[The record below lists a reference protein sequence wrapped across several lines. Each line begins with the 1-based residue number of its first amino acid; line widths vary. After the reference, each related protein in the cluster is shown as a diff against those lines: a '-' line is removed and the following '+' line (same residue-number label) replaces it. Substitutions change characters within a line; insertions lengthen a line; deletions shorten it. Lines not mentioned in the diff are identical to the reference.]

1 MPIYN
6 APILA
11 VDPGETRRYAG
22 LQKAEEFKEE
32 LIDNACQ
39 EAQLLIQPQGIWQI
53 YDYDA
58 ASQTIYTAPRT
69 KDTKD
74 MPPISAKTAGTSMAE
89 TLPGE
94 LPAMVRLQG
103 KSIGRHLQKACKVVV
118 LSATIGEDIE
128 NQVTRS
134 FEEGRYSFS
143 VLLDAAAT
151 TAIEEVADGMEK
163 NIFSVVKRQGLAM
176 TWRFSP
182 GYGDWPIE
190 QQPEVLSLA
199 HGEKIGVSL
208 TEALM
213 LTPRKSIT
221 AVIGLYYPDK
231 DCEKTSNKH
240 DCSQC
245 AKTDCPARRS

>member
-6 APILA
+6 APILT
-11 VDPGETRRYAG
+11 VDPVETRRYAG
-22 LQKAEEFKEE
+22 LQKAEDFKQE
-32 LIDNACQ
+32 LIDEACQ
-39 EAQLLIQPQGIWQI
+39 EARLLIQPKGIWQI

-58 ASQTIYTAPRT
+58 ASQTVCNPG
-69 KDTKD
+69 
-74 MPPISAKTAGTSMAE
+74 SAAK
-89 TLPGE
+89 
-94 LPAMVRLQG
+94 VKLQG
-103 KSIGRHLQKACKVVV
+103 KSIGKHLQKSCKVAV
-118 LSATIGEDIE
+118 LSATIGEEIE
-128 NQVTRS
+128 NQVTQF
-134 FEEGRYSFS
+134 FEQGRYSFS

-163 NIFSVVKRQGLAM
+163 NIFNVVKRQGLAM

-190 QQPEVLSLA
+190 QQPEVLAMA
-199 HGEKIGVSL
+199 HGEEIGVSL

-221 AVIGLYYPDK
+221 AIIGLYYPEQE
-231 DCEKTSNKH
+231 CEKTASRH

-245 AKTDCPARRS
+245 SKMDCPARRS

>member
-6 APILA
+6 APILT

-22 LQKAEEFKEE
+22 LQKAEFNQE
-32 LIDNACQ
+32 LIDNACM
-39 EAQLLIQPQGIWQI
+39 EAQLLIQPQGIWNI

-58 ASQTIYTAPRT
+58 ATQTV
-69 KDTKD
+69 
-74 MPPISAKTAGTSMAE
+74 
-89 TLPGE
+89 LPQGI
-94 LPAMVRLQG
+94 VLQG
-103 KSIGRHLQKACKVVV
+103 KSIGKHLRNSCKVVF

-128 NQVTRS
+128 NQVTKS
-134 FEEGRYSFS
+134 FEDGKYSFS

-163 NIFSVVKRQGLAM
+163 SIQNVVKRQGLAM

-182 GYGDWPIE
+182 GYGDWPIQ
-190 QQPEVLSLA
+190 QQPEVLKLA
-199 HGEKIGVSL
+199 HGAEIGVSL

-231 DCEKTSNKH
+231 NCTTPTGSKHNCSMCNKL
-240 DCSQC
+240 
-245 AKTDCPARRS
+245 DCPARKV